1 MAMEQERS
9 SGEQDFCTFA
19 GKNPT
24 CPYVSQIKQQ
34 GEDIRMIKKA
44 LIGEDMQ
51 GGLVKKV
58 NSMQSTWRAL
68 QPYILIVATAVVTW
82 VFTHLHW

>member
-1 MAMEQERS
+1 MEPEHS
-9 SGEQDFCTFA
+9 SGEDSFCTFA

-51 GGLVKKV
+51 SGLVKKV
-58 NSMQSTWRAL
+58 NSMQSSWRAL
-68 QPYILIVATAVVTW
+68 QPYLLIIVTAFATWAL
-82 VFTHLHW
+82 THLHW